1 MKTFN
6 QTELADLARLAHYLT
21 VTAVEPG
28 ISAAADLAPAPTPGE
43 GGDRKCEICGTL
55 HQDLA
60 MNDIGGLT
68 VCDYCEDDARSRAE
82 ESTMQSE
89 TASAAPTPG
98 EG

>member
-6 QTELADLARLAHYLT
+6 QTELADLASLAHYLT
-21 VTAVEPG
+21 VTAV
-28 ISAAADLAPAPTPGE
+28 GE
-43 GGDRKCEICGTL
+43 GGDRQCEICGTL

-60 MNDIGGLT
+60 MQDIGGLT
-68 VCDYCEDDARSRAE
+68 VCDYCEDAARSRAE
-82 ESTMQSE
+82 DCEDAALAASE

>member
-1 MKTFN
+1 M
-6 QTELADLARLAHYLT
+6 
-21 VTAVEPG
+21 
-28 ISAAADLAPAPTPGE
+28 
-43 GGDRKCEICGTL
+43 DRQCEICGTL

-60 MNDIGGLT
+60 MNDINGLT

-82 ESTMQSE
+82 LAASE